1 MKKSSLLLPS
11 ILYALTILLAGWV
24 PPVYA
29 MHIAEGFLPMS
40 WAGLWWVICL
50 PFLFLGL
57 KSLRKTVQDNP
68 KLKIFLALAGA
79 FIFVISALKIPS
91 VTGSCSHPTGTGL
104 CAILFGPTITTVMGF
119 IVLIFQAL
127 LLAHGGLTTLGA
139 NTASMAIVGPLVS
152 YGLYWLILK
161 VHGPRWL
168 AIFTAACL
176 GDLATYITTSLQ
188 LALAF
193 PDPSGGI
200 AAAAAKFMSIYAVT
214 QIPLAVSEGILT
226 VIIFNLLTA
235 YGKEE
240 LDELGILK
248 EGVAV
253 K

>member
-1 MKKSSLLLPS
+1 
-11 ILYALTILLAGWV
+11 
-24 PPVYA
+24 
-29 MHIAEGFLPMS
+29 
-40 WAGLWWVICL
+40 
-50 PFLFLGL
+50 
-57 KSLRKTVQDNP
+57 
-68 KLKIFLALAGA
+68 
-79 FIFVISALKIPS
+79 
-91 VTGSCSHPTGTGL
+91 
-104 CAILFGPTITTVMGF
+104 MGF

-139 NTASMAIVGPLVS
+139 NTASMAIVGPFVS

-161 VHGPRWL
+161 AHGPRWL
-168 AIFTAACL
+168 TIFTAACL
-176 GDLATYITTSLQ
+176 GDLATYITTSIQ

-200 AAAAAKFMSIYAVT
+200 MAAAVKFMSIYAVT

-240 LDELGILK
+240 LDELGVLN
-248 EGVAV
+248 EGMAV